1 MEIKITNDMYQGY
14 TAAEKQVLALMDRQ
28 LYAEALNYMP
38 DVLRQEEMKPEFF
51 YRTAYCYFM
60 QGDYERASKWI
71 DDALGAMPGDIQTLL
86 LLAKIC
92 TLCNRSEDGLAVLD
106 MLVKNAKEQLSGT
119 QQEEVKDCSLAFL
132 RKDKEAARK
141 NYPSLAEFVLSTEDG
156 ADGKSAKAI
165 LTALKQ
171 KLAEAKERDGGVPA
185 ENSAPVAKKEV
196 CIEKETCPSEEKN
209 SCIAQAKAEQVL
221 SMELPVKDKIR
232 LLNQFAG
239 AFYFQGDA
247 KSAKVLLTASLKLDI
262 EDGTLRNMALVMAE
276 LGDREKA
283 MQFAAQMKET
293 DFMLLKSLR

>member
-1 MEIKITNDMYQGY
+1 MEIEITDDMYPGY
-14 TAAEKQVLALMDRQ
+14 TLAEKKVLAVMDRQ
-28 LYAEALNYMP
+28 LYTEALNYMP
-38 DVLRQEEMKPEFF
+38 DVLQQEVMKPEFF

-60 QGDYERASKWI
+60 QGDYGRASKWI

-106 MLVKNAKEQLSGT
+106 MVVKNAKEQLSGT
-119 QQEEVKDCSLAFL
+119 QQEEIRDCSLAFL

-141 NYPSLAEFVLSTEDG
+141 NYPSLAEFVLSAEDG

-171 KLAEAKERDGGVPA
+171 KLAASKEREGEVPA
-185 ENSAPVAKKEV
+185 EKVAPAEKKEA
-196 CIEKETCPSEEKN
+196 CTEKEACQPEEKN
-209 SCIAQAKAEQVL
+209 GCAAQAKADQIL
-221 SMELPVKDKIR
+221 SMELSVRDKVR

-247 KSAKVLLTASLKLDI
+247 KSAKILLTASLKLDAG
-262 EDGTLRNMALVMAE
+262 DGTLRNMALVLAE
-276 LGDREKA
+276 LGDKEKA